1 MTIEELYIQTLNT
14 VYVILS
20 YDIPCCGRVVISDGC
35 FSCSV
40 QILLMNYFSMVF
52 LLYVINLIGTNS
64 FLGFLCGA
72 GGPVGG

>member
-1 MTIEELYIQTLNT
+1 MTIEELYIRTLNT

-20 YDIPCCGRVVISDGC
+20 YDIPCCGRVVISDS
-35 FSCSV
+35 FV
-40 QILLMNYFSMVF
+40 VIEPDFTDDYFSMMF

-72 GGPVGG
+72 GCPVGS